1 MPQAKNKTDTELMH
15 SQSGWVI
22 DKRISLPTLITLV
35 VYALFSAWYVSKL
48 DSRLAANEATAFAAE
63 LKAQKALD
71 GQQDISQRMVRIETL
86 LENTNQSIG
95 RIEKKLER

>member
-1 MPQAKNKTDTELMH
+1 MSPQKQDTEIVH
-15 SQSGWVI
+15 TNAGWVI

-35 VYALFSAWYVSKL
+35 VYALFSAWYVAKL
-48 DSRLAANEATAFAAE
+48 DSRIEENSRATFVAD

-71 GQQDISQRMVRIETL
+71 AQTDVSQRMVRIETL
-86 LENTNQSIG
+86 LEGQNQAVA